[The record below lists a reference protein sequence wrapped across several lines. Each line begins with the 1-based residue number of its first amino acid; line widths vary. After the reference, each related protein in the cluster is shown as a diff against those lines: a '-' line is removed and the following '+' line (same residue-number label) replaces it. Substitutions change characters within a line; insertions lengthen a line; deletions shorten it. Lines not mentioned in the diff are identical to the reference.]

1 MLECQCSSEKLAA
14 YSGYSSGATGESLGR
29 ARCTAWESPIP
40 NKSWQTGSPND
51 VFLPDA
57 TIVGMIRRSR
67 ASALVI
73 VFLWLMPLLA
83 APVKPQ
89 QDRALALQDRIAA
102 VLSAPDLSR
111 GFWGIEVASSATGE
125 TLYSQN
131 ADKLFTPASNTKL
144 FTTAAA
150 LALIGPDYKFR
161 TTVETSG
168 TLDRYGR
175 LNGDLVLVGHGDPN
189 LSGRELPY
197 DLRTQRNDDPIQALE
212 ALADALVQKGV
223 KFIDGDIVADD
234 SYFAFERYGEG
245 WSQDD
250 LVWADGAPV
259 SALTINDNVVF
270 VNILPADRPGEK
282 AFVSVKPFAEYYRL
296 DNRIITTP
304 AGTGRKFFVNREP
317 GSTLLTLWGNM
328 PLDDPGA
335 NEALAIED
343 PAEFAAGL
351 FRQLLEKRGIVVY
364 GHQRTRHTEL
374 ATLSTFSVN
383 AIAPSRGGDGPSRLK
398 SDQPIMLASY
408 ESKPLLQ
415 DVRVINKVSQN
426 LHAEILLRLL
436 GRERGNAGTIEG
448 GLEVLRGFL
457 IQAGISNDQYVFYDG
472 SGLSRQNLVTPHA
485 IVQLLRYCSTQ
496 PWGTAYKST
505 FPVGG
510 VDGSLSERLNSPR
523 LQNRIMAKTG
533 SLGGVKTLSGYTTT
547 DSGQVVVF
555 SILSNNFNLPAK
567 RVTDAIDALVQAIV
581 DDTPARR

>member
-1 MLECQCSSEKLAA
+1 M
-14 YSGYSSGATGESLGR
+14 
-29 ARCTAWESPIP
+29 P
-40 NKSWQTGSPND
+40 D
-51 VFLPDA
+51 V
-57 TIVGMIRRSR
+57 TIGPMPRRRSVTQ
-67 ASALVI
+67 LIPVI
-73 VFLWLMPLLA
+73 FLLIATLLA
-83 APVKPQ
+83 APVKPSQ
-89 QDRALALQDRIAA
+89 KLPLQDRIAA
-102 VLSAPDLSR
+102 ILNAPDLSR
-111 GFWGIEVASSATGE
+111 GFWGIEVVSSATGE

-161 TTVETSG
+161 TTVESTG

-212 ALADALVQKGV
+212 SLADALVQKGV

-317 GSTLLTLWGNM
+317 GSTVVTLWGNM
-328 PLDDPGA
+328 PVDDPGA

-351 FRQLLEKRGIVVY
+351 FRQLLEKRGIVIY

-374 ATLSTFSVN
+374 ATLSTFSVT
-383 AIAPSRGGDGPSRLK
+383 AVAPSRGGDGLTRSLK
-398 SDQPIMLASY
+398 ADQPVTFASY

-457 IQAGISNDQYVFYDG
+457 TQAGISNDQYVFYDG

-496 PWGTAYKST
+496 PWGAAYKST

-510 VDGSLSERLNSPR
+510 VDGSLSERLNLPK

-533 SLGGVKTLSGYTTT
+533 SLGGVKTLSGYATT
-547 DSGQVVVF
+547 DAGQGVVF
-555 SILSNNFNLPAK
+555 SILSNNFNLPPK
-567 RVTDAIDALVQAIV
+567 RVTDAIDALVQAIL
-581 DDTPARR
+581 DDAPAPR

>member
-1 MLECQCSSEKLAA
+1 M
-14 YSGYSSGATGESLGR
+14 
-29 ARCTAWESPIP
+29 P
-40 NKSWQTGSPND
+40 
-51 VFLPDA
+51 
-57 TIVGMIRRSR
+57 RSR
-67 ASALVI
+67 PISQLFVLLLMVASA
-73 VFLWLMPLLA
+73 WA
-83 APVKPQ
+83 APVKSLPE
-89 QDRALALQDRIAA
+89 RIAA
-102 VLSAPDLSR
+102 ILSSPDLER
-111 GFWGIEVASSATGE
+111 GFWGIEVVSLTSGK
-125 TLYSQN
+125 TLYAGGS
-131 ADKLFTPASNTKL
+131 DKLFTPASNTKL

-161 TTVETSG
+161 TSVETIG

-197 DLRTQRNDDPIQALE
+197 DLRTQRNDHPIQVLE
-212 ALADALVQKGV
+212 TLADALVQKGV
-223 KFIDGDIVADD
+223 KYVDGDIVADD

-282 AFVSVKPFAEYYRL
+282 AFVTVTPFADYYRL

-317 GSTLLTLWGNM
+317 GSTVLTLWGNM
-328 PLDDPGA
+328 PLDDAGA

-343 PAEFAAGL
+343 PAEFAAAL

-364 GHQRTRHTEL
+364 GRQRTRHTEL
-374 ATLSTFSVN
+374 ATLSTFTVT
-383 AIAPSRGGDGPSRLK
+383 ALAPSRGGSNDPRPLK
-398 SDQPIMLASY
+398 SDQSVVLASY
-408 ESKPLLQ
+408 ESQPLLQ

-436 GRERGNAGTIEG
+436 GRERGTAGTIEG

-457 IQAGISNDQYVFYDG
+457 TQAGVSADQYVFYDG

-485 IVQLLRYCSTQ
+485 IVQLLRYAAGQ
-496 PWGTAYKST
+496 PWGAAFKNT
-505 FPVGG
+505 FPVSG
-510 VDGSLSERLNSPR
+510 VDGSLSDRLNAPR
-523 LQNRIMAKTG
+523 MQGRVFGKTG
-533 SLGGVKTLSGYTTT
+533 SLGGVKTLSGYATT
-547 DSGQVVVF
+547 DRGETVAF
-555 SILSNNFNLPAK
+555 SILSNNLNLPTK
-567 RVTDAIDALVQAIV
+567 RVTDTIDQVVQTIV
-581 DDTPARR
+581 EDGPGR

>member
-1 MLECQCSSEKLAA
+1 MANRRPLH
-14 YSGYSSGATGESLGR
+14 
-29 ARCTAWESPIP
+29 
-40 NKSWQTGSPND
+40 
-51 VFLPDA
+51 FL
-57 TIVGMIRRSR
+57 IVLL
-67 ASALVI
+67 LVA
-73 VFLWLMPLLA
+73 PLLA
-83 APVKPQ
+83 APPKP
-89 QDRALALQDRIAA
+89 LQERIAG
-102 VLSAPDLSR
+102 VLSAPDLGR
-111 GFWGIEVASSATGE
+111 GFWGIEVVSLSTGE
-125 TLYSQN
+125 TLYSLN
-131 ADKLFTPASNTKL
+131 AGKLFTPASNTKL

-161 TTVETSG
+161 TTVETAG

-175 LNGDLVLVGHGDPN
+175 LNGDLLLVGHGDPN
-189 LSGRELPY
+189 LSGRALPY
-197 DLRTQRNDDPIQALE
+197 DLRTQRADDPIQALE
-212 ALADALVQKGV
+212 TLADALVQKGV
-223 KFIDGDIVADD
+223 KYVDGDIVADD

-282 AFVSVKPFAEYYRL
+282 AFVSIKPFADYYHL
-296 DNRIITTP
+296 DNRVITTP

-317 GSTLLTLWGNM
+317 GSTVITLWGNM

-351 FRQLLEKRGIVVY
+351 FRQLLEKRGIVIY

-374 ATLSTFSVN
+374 ATLSTFTAT
-383 AIAPSRGGDGPSRLK
+383 AIAPSHGGSDGLSRPFK
-398 SDQPIMLASY
+398 SDQPLTLASY
-408 ESKPLLQ
+408 ESKPLLE

-457 IQAGISNDQYVFYDG
+457 TQAGISSDQYLFYDG

-485 IVQLLRYCSTQ
+485 IVQILRYASAQ
-496 PWGTAYKST
+496 PWGAPYRST
-505 FPVGG
+505 FPVSG
-510 VDGSLSERLNSPR
+510 VDGSLSDRLNAPR
-523 LQNRIMAKTG
+523 LQSRVMAKTG
-533 SLGGVKTLSGYTTT
+533 SLGGVKTLSGYATS
-547 DSGQVVVF
+547 DAGQTVVF
-555 SILSNNFNLPAK
+555 SILSNNFNLPSK
-567 RVTDAIDALVQAIV
+567 RVTDAIDQVVQAIV
-581 DDTPARR
+581 EGAAGER

>member
-1 MLECQCSSEKLAA
+1 ML
-14 YSGYSSGATGESLGR
+14 R
-29 ARCTAWESPIP
+29 
-40 NKSWQTGSPND
+40 
-51 VFLPDA
+51 
-57 TIVGMIRRSR
+57 RRS
-67 ASALVI
+67 AAPLVPL
-73 VFLWLMPLLA
+73 VLLLVARLLA
-83 APVKPQ
+83 APGQ
-89 QDRALALQDRIAA
+89 SLQVRPLSDRIAE
-102 VLSAPDLSR
+102 VLSAPDLAR
-111 GFWGIEVASSATGE
+111 GFWGIEVVSLSSGTTSGITTGK

-161 TTVETSG
+161 TTVETTG

-197 DLRTQRNDDPIQALE
+197 DLKTQRNDDPIQALE
-212 ALADALVQKGV
+212 SLADALVQKGV

-282 AFVSVKPFAEYYRL
+282 AFVSVKPFADYYRL

-317 GSTLLTLWGNM
+317 GSMVLTLWGNM
-328 PLDDPGA
+328 PLDDAGA

-351 FRQLLEKRGIVVY
+351 FRQLLEKRGIVIY

-374 ATLSTFSVN
+374 ATLSTFSVT
-383 AIAPSRGGDGPSRLK
+383 AIAPSRGGRVNDKDNDGQPRPLK
-398 SDQPIMLASY
+398 TDQPIMLASY

-415 DVRVINKVSQN
+415 DIRVINKVSQN

-436 GRERGNAGTIEG
+436 GRERGNAGTVEG

-457 IQAGISNDQYVFYDG
+457 TKAGVSSDEYVFYDG

-496 PWGTAYKST
+496 PWGADYKAT
-505 FPVGG
+505 FPVAG
-510 VDGSLSERLNSPR
+510 VDGSLTERFTSPR
-523 LQNRIMAKTG
+523 LRNRIMAKTG
-533 SLGGVKTLSGYTTT
+533 ALGGVKALSGYATT
-547 DSGQVVVF
+547 DAGQVVAF

-567 RVTDAIDALVQAIV
+567 RVIDAIDELVQAIV
-581 DDTPARR
+581 DDAPAGH

>member
-1 MLECQCSSEKLAA
+1 M
-14 YSGYSSGATGESLGR
+14 SG
-29 ARCTAWESPIP
+29 
-40 NKSWQTGSPND
+40 
-51 VFLPDA
+51 
-57 TIVGMIRRSR
+57 RRSVAR
-67 ASALVI
+67 LLSIVLLLVAQ
-73 VFLWLMPLLA
+73 VLA
-83 APVKPQ
+83 APVNPVQ
-89 QDRALALQDRIAA
+89 GRSSQDRSAQDRSSQSRSLQDRSLRDRSLQERIAA
-102 VLSAPDLSR
+102 VLSAPDLAR
-111 GFWGIEVASSATGE
+111 GFWGIEVVSLPFDKASEKTPGKTSDKTTGQ
-125 TLYSQN
+125 TLYEQN

-161 TTVETSG
+161 TTVETTG

-175 LNGDLVLVGHGDPN
+175 LNGDLVLVGRGDPN

-250 LVWADGAPV
+250 LVWGDGAPV

-282 AFVSVKPFAEYYRL
+282 AFVSVKPFAEYYRI

-317 GSTLLTLWGNM
+317 GSTVVTLWGNM
-328 PLDDPGA
+328 PLDDAGA
-335 NEALAIED
+335 NEAIAIED

-364 GHQRTRHTEL
+364 GKQRTHHTEL
-374 ATLSTFSVN
+374 ATLSTFS
-383 AIAPSRGGDGPSRLK
+383 ATATAPSHGGSENDRQSRPLK
-398 SDQPIMLASY
+398 SDQPITLASY

-415 DVRVINKVSQN
+415 DIRVINKVSQN

-457 IQAGISNDQYVFYDG
+457 TRAGISSDQYVFYDG
-472 SGLSRQNLVTPHA
+472 SGLSRQNLVTPDA
-485 IVQLLRYCSTQ
+485 IVQLLRYCWMQ
-496 PWGTAYKST
+496 PWGADYKAT
-505 FPVGG
+505 FPIAG
-510 VDGSLSERLNSPR
+510 VDGSLTERLSSPR
-523 LQNRIMAKTG
+523 LQSRVVAKTG
-533 SLGGVKTLSGYTTT
+533 SLGGVKALSGYATT
-547 DSGQVVVF
+547 DAGQTVAF

-567 RVTDAIDALVQAIV
+567 RVTDAIDELVQAIV
-581 DDTPARR
+581 EDQTASH

>member
-1 MLECQCSSEKLAA
+1 M
-14 YSGYSSGATGESLGR
+14 TR
-29 ARCTAWESPIP
+29 
-40 NKSWQTGSPND
+40 
-51 VFLPDA
+51 
-57 TIVGMIRRSR
+57 RRSIAR
-67 ASALVI
+67 LLPIVLLLVA
-73 VFLWLMPLLA
+73 PLLA
-83 APVKPQ
+83 APVKALP
-89 QDRALALQDRIAA
+89 DRVAG
-102 VLSAPDLSR
+102 VLSAPDLAR
-111 GFWGIEVASSATGE
+111 GFWGIEVVSLSTGE

-161 TTVETSG
+161 TTVETTG

-212 ALADALVQKGV
+212 SLADALVQKGV

-282 AFVSVKPFAEYYRL
+282 AFVSVKPFADYYHL

-317 GSTLLTLWGNM
+317 GSTVLTLWGNM
-328 PLDDPGA
+328 PLDDAGA

-351 FRQLLEKRGIVVY
+351 FRQLLEKRGIVIY

-374 ATLSTFSVN
+374 ATLSTFSVT
-383 AIAPSRGGDGPSRLK
+383 AIAPSRGGRDNDGQSGPLRTQ
-398 SDQPIMLASY
+398 QPITLASY

-415 DVRVINKVSQN
+415 DVRVVNKVSQN

-436 GRERGNAGTIEG
+436 GRERGNAGTVEG

-457 IQAGISNDQYVFYDG
+457 TQAGISNDQYVFYDG

-496 PWGTAYKST
+496 PWSAVYKST
-505 FPVGG
+505 FPVSG
-510 VDGSLSERLNSPR
+510 VDGSLSDRLNSPR
-523 LQNRIMAKTG
+523 LQNRIVAKTG
-533 SLGGVKTLSGYTTT
+533 ALGGVKALSGYATT
-547 DSGQVVVF
+547 DAGQVVVF

-567 RVTDAIDALVQAIV
+567 RVTDAIDQLVQAIV
-581 DDTPARR
+581 DDTPAGR